1 MSTSPHPFLLSDLRR
16 AYAKK
21 IALEV
26 EAEILK
32 GDDSAERARHE
43 RRIEILGAMA
53 EPIETDPA
61 AASESEYRLRT
72 IVAGGK
78 LQYVI
83 LQHGRKVMRNFSRL
97 SSGGSTAALWKA
109 CALKAKL
116 DHPEDPSGRAANQ
129 QAALDFTLIS
139 RELKLNGN
147 GST

>member
-16 AYAKK
+16 ESRKHEK
-21 IALEV
+21 TMNEEPLEPV
-26 EAEILK
+26 AEES
-32 GDDSAERARHE
+32 DARPYH
-43 RRIEILGAMA
+43 I
-53 EPIETDPA
+53 
-61 AASESEYRLRT
+61 RT

-83 LQHGRKVMRNFSRL
+83 LRHGRTVVRNFSRL

-109 CALKAKL
+109 CARKAKL
-116 DHPEDPSGRAANQ
+116 QHPEDPNGRAANQ